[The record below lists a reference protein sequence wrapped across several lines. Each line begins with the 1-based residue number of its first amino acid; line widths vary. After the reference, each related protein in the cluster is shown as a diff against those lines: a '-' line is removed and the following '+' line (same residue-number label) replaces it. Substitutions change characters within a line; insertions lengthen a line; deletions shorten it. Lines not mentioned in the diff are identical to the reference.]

1 MHQEIGLTPS
11 PTFPSRAR
19 WSPQKARCGR
29 SGNKTGSQPRVSPP
43 RRRTEGGFSDE
54 IQSGPIATLIRSRMT
69 ELGLSRGELS
79 KRLGYK
85 NIAKG
90 SRMDALCDGDLE
102 GTIHFLDVLP
112 QALEISAETVKRA
125 LDQTVRELELAE
137 EHEAEA
143 RDKIWRENF
152 CPHAIILTERTVPS
166 PIFVAAIIGV
176 EKLLRIDLDPTQGP
190 VSYVRQVLD
199 RLPEGVPAFGK
210 PIGFVINYSPDKA
223 VRFDSNGHPIAI
235 LDKAVRPGT
244 AVLLR
249 LGGRPIPA
257 EALGL
262 VFGR

>member
-1 MHQEIGLTPS
+1 M
-11 PTFPSRAR
+11 
-19 WSPQKARCGR
+19 K
-29 SGNKTGSQPRVSPP
+29 
-43 RRRTEGGFSDE
+43 SDLA
-54 IQSGPIATLIRSRMT
+54 IAALIRSRMT
-69 ELGLSRGELS
+69 ELGLSRGEFA

-85 NIAKG
+85 NLAKG
-90 SRMDALCDGDLE
+90 IRRIDALCDGDIE
-102 GTIHFLDVLP
+102 GTKQFLDVLP
-112 QALEISAETVKRA
+112 QALETSAETVKLA
-125 LDQTVRELELAE
+125 LEQTVREIELAE
-137 EHEAEA
+137 KQEAEA

-152 CPHAIILTERTVPS
+152 RPHAIILTERTVPS

-176 EKLLRIDLDPTQGP
+176 EKLLRIDLDATQGP
-190 VSYVRQVLD
+190 VSFMRQALD

-223 VRFDSNGHPIAI
+223 VRFDRNGQPVAI

-262 VFGR
+262 IVGK